1 MFNNDVRSKKILLVA
16 HCLLNQNAKLDQ
28 LASRPGVLPKITQE
42 IINSGAGIIQMPCPE
57 MLGIGL
63 DRHCIIDAT
72 LDDIKFEKTRV
83 AKLMSKEKQLCI
95 NLAQHLVFQLKQYKE
110 HNFEIIGVLGVNM
123 SPTCGVETTWA
134 DNEEVK
140 GNGIFIKTL
149 KEEIEKAGINIDF
162 TGITPIQIED
172 SVNRVKNFLNK

>member
-1 MFNNDVRSKKILLVA
+1 MFDTDKRSKKIVLVA

-28 LASRPGVLPKITQE
+28 LASRPGVLPKITKE
-42 IINSGAGIIQMPCPE
+42 IIESGAGIIQMPCPE

-63 DRHCIIDAT
+63 DRHCTIEAT
-72 LDDIKFEKTRV
+72 LEDIKTEKTRV

-95 NLAQHLVFQLKQYKE
+95 NLAQHLIFQLKQYKE
-110 HNFEIIGVLGVNM
+110 YNFEIIGVLGVNM

-134 DNEEVK
+134 DDKEVE

-149 KEEIEKAGINIDF
+149 KEEFEKAGLQIEF
-162 TGITPIQIED
+162 KGITPIQIED
-172 SVNRVKNFLNK
+172 SVKRVRSFVKK